1 MSAAIFYR
9 KHASTSEIVYST
21 DIVVD
26 GGHTASTSVKH
37 ELVSRWTWTVGHVWP
52 DVAFSL

>member
-1 MSAAIFYR
+1 VSAAIFYR